1 MEAAEA
7 CEIARL
13 PEELI
18 SAALSLTTPLDAS
31 RAAAVSRD
39 LRAAAN
45 SDAVWSRFVPRDLP
59 SLADGELCGPA
70 PASAKGRFLRL
81 SDRPLLLADGLMS
94 MWLDRETGAKCCML
108 WARSLHV
115 SWGDEPHYWRWIPL
129 PESCSR
135 FPEGAELRA
144 VYWLEIRGKIHS
156 RMLSEDTTYA
166 TYIVFR
172 LADKSYGLD
181 LPFQEASI
189 TIAGSTTTR
198 AVCLQ
203 RSILHE
209 DNEDCAGFR
218 TPFGRRYHRACGA
231 HLVFPEKR
239 TDGWM
244 ELKLGEFYV
253 KDCDTGEVCMNL
265 MEIKGHNSKAGLI
278 VQGIEIRPKKRG
290 PAADSSSHSVL
301 STNPAPTHL
310 KRPKGHT
317 INPSSAM
324 SKSKEQRRDE
334 SQAATTSTIACEIA
348 CLPQELLMKVLLHI
362 TPQDACRAAAVSQA
376 FRAILDSDT
385 FWTCFVP
392 NINDP
397 LCLAF
402 EAEVIY
408 SRTLSQKKKFL
419 CLSDRPILFAD
430 HHMSTWLDRKTG
442 ARCYMLSARVL
453 NIAWGDTPHYW
464 RWIHLKDCSFSEAAE
479 LLSVSW
485 LEIRGKINSEMLSLN
500 KTYAAYI
507 VFKLTD
513 ESYGRQD
520 FSVLEASVGI
530 GECKSTR
537 KVCLHGDGDEDD
549 EDDGLPFHPQKRAD
563 GWMEAEMGEFYNK
576 EGNDGEVCISLSET
590 TEMHHKKGL
599 IVYGIEIR
607 PTKIRLGSS

>member
-1 MEAAEA
+1 MEAADV

-39 LRAAAN
+39 FRAAAD
-45 SDAVWSRFVPRDLP
+45 SDDAWSRFVPRDLP
-59 SLADGELCGPA
+59 SLADGELCGPE
-70 PASAKGRFLRL
+70 PASKKGRFLRL

-94 MWLDRETGAKCCML
+94 MWLDRETGAKCYML
-108 WARSLHV
+108 SARSLHI
-115 SWGDEPHYWRWIPL
+115 SWGDTPRYWRWIPL
-129 PESCSR
+129 PESCR
-135 FPEGAELRA
+135 FSEGAELRF
-144 VYWLEIRGKIHS
+144 VWWLEIRGKIHS
-156 RMLSEDTTYA
+156 KMLSQDTTYA
-166 TYIVFR
+166 SYIVFR

-181 LPFQEASI
+181 LPSQEASI

-198 AVCLQ
+198 GVCLQ
-203 RSILHE
+203 RGILHE
-209 DNEDCAGFR
+209 NNEDCAGLR
-218 TPFGRRYHRACGA
+218 GPFGRRYHRACGA
-231 HLVFPEKR
+231 HLVFPKRR

-265 MEIKGHNSKAGLI
+265 METKGGKSKAGLI
-278 VQGIEIRPKKRG
+278 VQGIEIRPKERG
-290 PAADSSSHSVL
+290 LAVGSSAHSVL

-310 KRPKGHT
+310 KRPKSHT

-324 SKSKEQRRDE
+324 SKSKEQGTGE
-334 SQAATTSTIACEIA
+334 SQAATISTIACEIA
-348 CLPQELLMKVLLHI
+348 CLPQELLMKVLLHM

-385 FWTCFVP
+385 FWSCFVP

-402 EAEVIY
+402 EAEVFY
-408 SRTLSQKKKFL
+408 SRTLSQKEKFL
-419 CLSDRPILFAD
+419 CLSDRPILLAD

-442 ARCYMLSARVL
+442 ARCYMLSARAL
-453 NIAWGDTPHYW
+453 NIAWGDTPQYW

-479 LLSVSW
+479 LLSVCW
-485 LEIRGKINSEMLSLN
+485 FEIRGKINSEMLSLN

-507 VFKLTD
+507 VFKLAG

-520 FSVLEASVGI
+520 FSLIEASVGI

-537 KVCLHGDGDEDD
+537 KVCLHGEGDEDD
-549 EDDGLPFHPQKRAD
+549 LDDGLPLHPQKRAD
-563 GWMEAEMGEFYNK
+563 GWMEVEMGEFYNK
-576 EGNDGEVCISLSET
+576 EGNCSEVCISLLQI
-590 TEMHHKKGL
+590 TELHDKKGL

-607 PTKIRLGSS
+607 PTKIRLGSL